1 MSTKQLLVTPVNAV
15 PKADLK
21 ALTRQMLDIANKR
34 YKRGVEKWGEG
45 ALPEW
50 TPGKSLKGLSEKE
63 LKLEY
68 QKAQHFLKMQTT
80 TEKGRQDVKKKFEE
94 FYGIDKSLTIK
105 EYQAIQSAFNKVG
118 ELHGNGMIDTAGVSY
133 DTIYKK
139 IIEQITTGKTIDG
152 TVKAVADT
160 IERKYEELQI
170 QREKEEKFNDFIL
183 QHPEL
188 RKDIRRM
195 SDEEKRRFIIAAG
208 EDPAK
213 YGY

>member
-34 YKRGVEKWGEG
+34 YNRGVEKWGEG
-45 ALPEW
+45 ALPDW

-63 LKLEY
+63 LKIEY
-68 QKAQHFLKMQTT
+68 QKAQHFLNMRTT
-80 TEKGRQDVKKKFEE
+80 TEKGRQDVKKRFEE

-133 DTIYKK
+133 DIIYRK
-139 IIEQITTGKTIDG
+139 IIDQITTGKSIDG

-160 IERKYEELQI
+160 IEGKYEELQR
-170 QREKEEKFNDFIL
+170 QREKEDKFNDFII

-195 SDEEKRRFIIAAG
+195 SDREKRRFISAAG

-213 YGY
+213 YGL